1 ACSSA
6 DDETQFARGESAD
19 SGGFAG
25 QPGAPGLPALPTP
38 SAMATV
44 VVEMQKTV
52 PVSERSVAASAPEP
66 ALADAAPTS
75 PGFGL
80 PSLGG
85 DDAAF
90 DFGESS
96 STEEQAALVAQQR
109 IIVRTVDMHV
119 VVSDIALALD
129 EIAGLAQELGG
140 WVVSSDRSQKHQ
152 GFISVRIPADK
163 LDDGVLRLRQLA
175 FEVDSEVT
183 SSRDVTDEYV
193 DISARLK
200 NFQATEE
207 ALLRLMD
214 RATR

>member
-1 ACSSA
+1 MIRSMKKLTLPAIPILLIALLLAACSSA
-6 DDETQFARGESAD
+6 DDETQLARAESAD

-25 QPGAPGLPALPTP
+25 QPSAPGLPALPTP

-52 PVSERSVAASAPEP
+52 PVSERSVAAPSAP
-66 ALADAAPTS
+66 ARAAVARAS
-75 PGFGL
+75 RDLDL

-129 EIAGLAQELGG
+129 EIAGLAQ
-140 WVVSSDRSQKHQ
+140 
-152 GFISVRIPADK
+152 
-163 LDDGVLRLRQLA
+163 
-175 FEVDSEVT
+175 
-183 SSRDVTDEYV
+183 
-193 DISARLK
+193 
-200 NFQATEE
+200 
-207 ALLRLMD
+207 
-214 RATR
+214 